1 MLVAADVQANGGRC
15 LKSSMRRRLA
25 VLSHLEMRTGA
36 VEQGSPRCDCARL
49 ASVLD
54 AVANTH
60 TRTRARAHTHTHNES
75 SQDLPVRAVRSHVK
89 KKRSRWIFL
98 GYVPQPLISVPSQ
111 EVGLVLPAP
120 VDAVVVRSIERWR
133 PEKEPSW
140 IVLAGWVLVTRGH
153 RARVHEIRMHASR
166 RADRIVVCRAC

>member
-1 MLVAADVQANGGRC
+1 
-15 LKSSMRRRLA
+15 MRRRLA

-49 ASVLD
+49 AGVTR
-54 AVANTH
+54 TH
-60 TRTRARAHTHTHNES
+60 TRARTHARTHTHTHTHTRARARTHTQRIERPI
-75 SQDLPVRAVRSHVK
+75 SQDIPVRAVWSHIK
-89 KKRSRWIFL
+89 KERSRWIFL
-98 GYVPQPLISVPSQ
+98 GYAPQPSISVPSQ